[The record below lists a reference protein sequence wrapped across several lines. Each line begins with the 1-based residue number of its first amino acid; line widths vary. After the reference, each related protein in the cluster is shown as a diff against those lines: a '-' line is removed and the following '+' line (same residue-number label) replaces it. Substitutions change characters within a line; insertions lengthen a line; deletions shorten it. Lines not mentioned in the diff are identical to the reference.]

1 MLSRMGDAELRNL
14 ELRLRMELDHALQ
27 ASIDLDRARAQ
38 RGLGPLPPLNI
49 AHREALAT
57 ARETTVNL
65 IHDAAQVRRGLAVDV
80 ADAAAQ
86 RLRLIKDSNK

>member
-38 RGLGPLPPLNI
+38 RGLGPLPPLDI
-49 AHREALAT
+49 EHRQALVE
-57 ARETTVNL
+57 ARENAVQM
-65 IHDAAQVRRGLAVDV
+65 IVDAGRVRRGEVVDM
-80 ADAAAQ
+80 AEAARQ
-86 RLRLIKDSNK
+86 RLAEKDKHK